1 MAAFKGDNFND
12 RQSAAMNARKA
23 LLEKFKAKPGP
34 GDPEFD
40 ARQAERKALAAARD
54 ARQKAAREKAARE
67 AEAARVAKLKAEA
80 EARIR
85 AAEEERLRKEEE
97 ERRYQEELVAR
108 ETLEAEKKAERDA
121 RYAARKARKR
131 IGR

>member
-1 MAAFKGDNFND
+1 MAGFKGVEFSE
-12 RQSAAMNARKA
+12 RQSAATNAKKA
-23 LLEKFKAKPGP
+23 LLDKFKAKAGP

-67 AEAARVAKLKAEA
+67 AEEARVARLRAEE

-97 ERRYQEELVAR
+97 ERRYQEELIAR
-108 ETLEAEKKAERDA
+108 EVLEAEKKAERDA

-131 IGR
+131 MGR